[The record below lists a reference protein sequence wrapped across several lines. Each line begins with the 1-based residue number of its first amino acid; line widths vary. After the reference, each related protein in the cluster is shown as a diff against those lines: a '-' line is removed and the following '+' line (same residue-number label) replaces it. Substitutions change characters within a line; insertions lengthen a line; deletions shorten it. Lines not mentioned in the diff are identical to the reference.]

1 MVKKK
6 KMWIKTGL
14 SNQKYFLEVESTLAQ
29 HCSFIVEVADYYR
42 KFFFIIFE
50 FVGPFSCSFYC
61 LKRLCSAFNSVTVS
75 LVFLNYLTI
84 GSKVFMNALTYL

>member
-1 MVKKK
+1 M
-6 KMWIKTGL
+6 
-14 SNQKYFLEVESTLAQ
+14 AQ
-29 HCSFIVEVADYYR
+29 HCSFIVEVADYYSLFL
-42 KFFFIIFE
+42 FFLIIFE

-61 LKRLCSAFNSVTVS
+61 LKRLCLAFNSVTVS